1 MPTLTDVTNILPNPN
16 NAYNVAGQD
25 SGNDKG
31 PGFVSVKL
39 TSEHKINNQRTNSGR
54 LVSRELSGHKWNIDI
69 TYNPLTRDEFDPVY
83 SFLLQSRG
91 SMKPFFV
98 SLPQYSTP
106 KDSTFASY
114 GDVNAFS
121 PTALTAAGNTNML
134 IEESGYS
141 VGTHGSP
148 KPGDIFTV
156 SDNGHDSNHTK
167 VYQITRVETSADHT
181 DALGATDR
189 LRLHFI
195 PALQRSVSAGANII
209 FSNPLFRV
217 VLRNDVQEQSL
228 GVNNLY
234 QFSLK
239 VEEAQK

>member
-1 MPTLTDVTNILPNPN
+1 MPAVTDTTNILPNPD

-25 SGNDKG
+25 SGSDKG

-39 TSEHKINNQRTNSGR
+39 ASEHKINNQRTNSGR
-54 LVSRELSGHKWNIDI
+54 LISRDLSGHKWNIDI
-69 TYNPLTRDEFDPVY
+69 TYNPLTREEFEPVY
-83 SFLLQSRG
+83 SFLLQARG
-91 SMKPFFV
+91 TMKPFFI
-98 SLPQYSTP
+98 SLPQYKNP
-106 KDSTFASY
+106 RDATFSSY
-114 GDVNAFS
+114 GDVNGFT
-121 PTALTAAGNTNML
+121 PTALTAAGMTNML
-134 IEESGYS
+134 IEEAGYA

-167 VYQITRVETSADHT
+167 VYQITRVETSVDHT
-181 DALGATDR
+181 DALGDTDR

-195 PALQRSVSAGANII
+195 PALQRSVSSSANII
-209 FSNPLFRV
+209 FKNALFRV
-217 VLRNDVQEQSL
+217 VLKNDVQEQSL
-228 GVNNLY
+228 GVNNLH